1 MAKTNADIEHWD
13 VENDEFW
20 EKEGKRIASRN
31 LWISIPSLLMGFA
44 VWLMWGMIT
53 TQMKNLGFDFTIEQ
67 LFTLSAIAGLS
78 GATLRIPAS
87 FMIKIAGGRNTI
99 FLTTALLMIPAAGTG
114 IALMNPDTPFIIFQ
128 ALALLSG
135 IGGGNFACSM
145 SNISSFYPKSKQGY
159 GLGMNAGQQCQ
170 CRSEEHT
177 SELQS
182 RPHLVC
188 RLLLEKKNGLTPHS
202 SQIMRIQ
209 LPLVYLVCDTVFF
222 LSLDAV
228 SPYCRQPA
236 RARLTIRAFLFP
248 AHVGGHP

>member
-1 MAKTNADIEHWD
+1 MSG
-13 VENDEFW
+13 V
-20 EKEGKRIASRN
+20 S
-31 LWISIPSLLMGFA
+31 
-44 VWLMWGMIT
+44 
-53 TQMKNLGFDFTIEQ
+53 
-67 LFTLSAIAGLS
+67 GLPV
-78 GATLRIPAS
+78 APLRSTPWQPAQ
-87 FMIKIAGGRNTI
+87 RW
-99 FLTTALLMIPAAGTG
+99 
-114 IALMNPDTPFIIFQ
+114 
-128 ALALLSG
+128 
-135 IGGGNFACSM
+135 
-145 SNISSFYPKSKQGY
+145 
-159 GLGMNAGQQCQ
+159 
-170 CRSEEHT
+170 RSEEHT

-182 RPHLVC
+182 RPQLVC